1 MEELITI
8 HLDKKTHQQVVSARE
23 LHGFLKVQ
31 SRFNDWMNN
40 RIKQYGLIDG
50 QDYTSFTKIL
60 VKGGQAVEYALT
72 LSTAKEL
79 AMVENNEQGKV
90 ARLYFI
96 EMERRAKDPVAHLTR
111 KDLAMMLVA
120 AENERESV
128 EQQLR
133 LAEQTINRQVPKV
146 EYHDRVLQS
155 DGLIAVTQIA
165 ADLGISAMMLNKWL
179 HDNSY
184 QFKING
190 SWVPAAKIKNKD
202 FMRSKTFPYMSETG
216 ELKTKLHF
224 YFTEKGRQAIMEEYT
239 AQLQKRREAVV

>member
-1 MEELITI
+1 MELIKI
-8 HLDKKTHQQVVSARE
+8 HHDKKTHQPVVSARE
-23 LHGFLKVQ
+23 LYDFLQVQ
-31 SRFNDWMNN
+31 SKFADWIKN
-40 RIKQYGLIDG
+40 RIQQYSLVDG
-50 QDYTSFTKIL
+50 QDYTTFSKIL
-60 VKGGQAVEYALT
+60 EKGRPVTEYALT